1 MVCDRHWLPM
11 RGEIIWWP
19 IMQVLHDIRYEG
31 AFNLELHGEENTTPL
46 ALCESLLRFIKEC
59 ADYMLSPKFLED
71 RFEQRFWTT
80 SGAWSRSR

>member
-19 IMQVLHDIRYEG
+19 VMQALHDIRYDG
-31 AFNLELHGEENTTPL
+31 AFNLELHGEENGTPL
-46 ALCESLLRFIKEC
+46 ALCESLLRFVKDC
-59 ADYMLSPKFLED
+59 ADHMLSPKFVED